1 MHSLIAGPP
10 PTKKSRLHSDE
21 SALLAIA
28 PTSSQALSTA
38 NSTSMAGPS
47 SAALTHVPLAG
58 AATGLDAKLGML
70 LST

>member
-1 MHSLIAGPP
+1 MIAGPP

-21 SALLAIA
+21 SALLT
-28 PTSSQALSTA
+28 TSSQSLSTV
-38 NSTSMAGPS
+38 NSTFVAGPS
-47 SAALTHVPLAG
+47 SAALTHVPIAG